1 MLARMVCQK
10 KLLHKI
16 NIGVA
21 TGYNMEMSNTDPT
34 LLNGSSDDDS
44 GGDEVA
50 SKVTTP
56 SRKSPTRA
64 AKTSKGGKAGG
75 KQKLTL

>member
-1 MLARMVCQK
+1 MWFVK
-10 KLLHKI
+10 KDLLREI
-16 NIGVA
+16 NVGVV
-21 TGYNMEMSNTDPT
+21 TGYNLEMSNTDPA
-34 LLNGSSDDDS
+34 LLNGSSDNDS